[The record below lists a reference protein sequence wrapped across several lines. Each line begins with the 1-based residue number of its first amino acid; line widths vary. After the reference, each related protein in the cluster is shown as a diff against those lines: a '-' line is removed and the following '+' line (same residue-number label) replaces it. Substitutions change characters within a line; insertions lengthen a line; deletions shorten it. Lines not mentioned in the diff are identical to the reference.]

1 MDYILVMLA
10 AVLLAFEFS
19 FSKKYQSI
27 EGTAIVSGLR
37 YNMLTG
43 LLSALIMFGI
53 NGFRFEFS
61 GYSLIMA
68 LSMSLCSSLNVLLSF
83 KVLKLG
89 GMALYSTFLMSGGM
103 LLPYIFGV
111 LFLNESL
118 TLFRIFGIMAV
129 LAGVV
134 FSTASLKQANTKQ
147 LILCFAVFILNGFV
161 SILSKCHQITVS
173 HATIGTASF
182 AMYSGIG
189 KFIFSAA
196 ALIFCKP
203 QRSPM
208 QKKHSVAFVA
218 GAAIIG
224 GISYLL
230 QLVSA
235 RALPATVLYPII
247 TGGSMIF
254 SAIAGRV
261 FVKEPLSKRQLFSII
276 FCLIGT
282 LLFL

>member
-111 LFLNESL
+111 LF
-118 TLFRIFGIMAV
+118 
-129 LAGVV
+129 
-134 FSTASLKQANTKQ
+134 
-147 LILCFAVFILNGFV
+147 
-161 SILSKCHQITVS
+161 
-173 HATIGTASF
+173 
-182 AMYSGIG
+182 
-189 KFIFSAA
+189 
-196 ALIFCKP
+196 
-203 QRSPM
+203 
-208 QKKHSVAFVA
+208 
-218 GAAIIG
+218 
-224 GISYLL
+224 
-230 QLVSA
+230 
-235 RALPATVLYPII
+235 
-247 TGGSMIF
+247 
-254 SAIAGRV
+254 
-261 FVKEPLSKRQLFSII
+261 
-276 FCLIGT
+276 
-282 LLFL
+282 